1 MAWWTAAA
9 QGFGSAADAFSQD
22 RANRQNIKNSREQRA
37 WDKEMSNTAVQR
49 RVADIKAAGG
59 NPALAFTGGQSAS
72 TPTISAPTVEPI
84 FKGAGRD
91 WAASAQQAMMMRAQL
106 DNLTAQT
113 TKTSAE
119 TRQTNTITNAMEG
132 TDETVEG
139 RTRAT
144 ELRTKVV
151 QFEQAKQELNNL
163 QIGGQHSAAELRILN
178 ETLQAH
184 IDKANQMART
194 GRLELDALE
203 NVAKAFALEANK
215 VGVSAGSFGKMF
227 KFFIDLYRSKK

>member
-1 MAWWTAAA
+1 MPWIIGGAALL
-9 QGFGSAADAFSQD
+9 GSGLDAFSS
-22 RANRQNIKNSREQRA
+22 RGANKTNIKNQREQRD

-49 RVADIKAAGG
+49 RADDIQRAGG
-59 NPALAFTGGQSAS
+59 NRALAFTGGQSAS
-72 TPTISAPTVEPI
+72 TPSISAPTVEPI
-84 FKGAGRD
+84 FKGVGRD
-91 WAASAQQAMMMRAQL
+91 FASSAGQAMLMRAQL
-106 DNLTAQT
+106 DNLQAQT

-144 ELRTKVV
+144 ELKTKVV
-151 QFEQAKQELNNL
+151 TFEQAKQQLNNL
-163 QIGGQHSAAELRILN
+163 QIAGQASASQLQLLN
-178 ETLQAH
+178 QTLQSH
-184 IDKANQMART
+184 IDIANQKART

-215 VGVSAGSFGKMF
+215 VGATAGGFAKMF
-227 KFFIDLYRSKK
+227 KFFIDLYRSK